1 MQTLAKD
8 FTITLQDNR
17 PGALATA
24 FEAISKSNINI
35 DGYAEIEGTLHV
47 LTADA
52 PATRQALQSAGLT
65 IAREV
70 DVAVTDVAD
79 RPGVGARIFR
89 QIADAKVNVDFS
101 YVATNNR
108 IVIGA
113 SDVAKVKDILA
124 QQAASVR

>member
-24 FEAISKSNINI
+24 FEAISGSNINI
-35 DGYAEIEGTLHV
+35 NGYAEIEGTLHL

-52 PATRQALQSAGLT
+52 PAARKALESAGLT
-65 IAREV
+65 IARET
-70 DVAVTDVAD
+70 DVAVAEVTD
-79 RPGVGARIFR
+79 RPGVAARIFR
-89 QIADAKVNVDFS
+89 QIADAQVNVDFS

-108 IVIGA
+108 IVVGA
-113 SDVAKVKDILA
+113 SDVGKVKDILA
-124 QQAASVR
+124 QQTATVR